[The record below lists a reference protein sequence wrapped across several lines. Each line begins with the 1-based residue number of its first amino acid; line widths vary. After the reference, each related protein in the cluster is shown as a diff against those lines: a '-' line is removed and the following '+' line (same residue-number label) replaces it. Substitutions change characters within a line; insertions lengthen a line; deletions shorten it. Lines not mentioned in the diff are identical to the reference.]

1 MDKYYTIF
9 NNKVIEF
16 LNDLIRIFPN
26 DADFKMYKN
35 AVSLVKLADEK
46 KPLEFYKIFMNDQ
59 YKANIN
65 NKNEKF
71 FLDHDYNEI
80 LNSEELSN
88 ELDGNVNNK
97 IVNKLKGY
105 WNELSTENKETV
117 WNYFTLFLKISEKV

>member
-35 AVSLVKLADEK
+35 ALSLVKLADEK
-46 KPLEFYKIFMNDQ
+46 KPLEFYKIFMNDE

-65 NKNEKF
+65 NKIGRA
-71 FLDHDYNEI
+71 H
-80 LNSEELSN
+80 
-88 ELDGNVNNK
+88 V
-97 IVNKLKGY
+97 
-105 WNELSTENKETV
+105 
-117 WNYFTLFLKISEKV
+117 